1 MNKILKKSKIVGRGA
16 GGMHP
21 FVSVRGAGLEV
32 PVSAPLTLTR
42 CLVGAAA
49 GFYGEWEEKRWVEK
63 CVLCR

>member
-1 MNKILKKSKIVGRGA
+1 
-16 GGMHP
+16 MHP
-21 FVSVRGAGLEV
+21 FVSVRGEGLEV